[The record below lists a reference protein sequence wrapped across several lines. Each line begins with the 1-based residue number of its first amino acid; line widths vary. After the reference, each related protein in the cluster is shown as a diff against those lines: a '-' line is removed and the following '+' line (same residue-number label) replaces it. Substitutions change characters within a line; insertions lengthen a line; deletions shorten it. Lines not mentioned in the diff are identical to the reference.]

1 MNLFWMRWKKNG
13 LNIWIL
19 NEDSTS
25 TNCFDTWCWIHISNF
40 IGNIGEK
47 ATFKIQKAYWTFW
60 TILWTWLL
68 RIFHFCDVHYYKRP
82 FLLYFLNVY
91 ISQILKGNKEDVPLI
106 RHDVWP
112 SAHRGIPAVCQILS
126 IHLQIFFF
134 RLRNLFSHIF
144 PLGIYDS
151 SSSSL
156 IMQKLKQLSRSTV
169 FVIHL
174 ILKFPRF

>member
-1 MNLFWMRWKKNG
+1 MLKCHTLR
-13 LNIWIL
+13 
-19 NEDSTS
+19 
-25 TNCFDTWCWIHISNF
+25 
-40 IGNIGEK
+40 
-47 ATFKIQKAYWTFW
+47 IQKASWTFW
-60 TILWTWLL
+60 TILWTWLV

-144 PLGIYDS
+144 PLGIWFLFFFTHYAKVEAAVKVNSICYSFNSQVS
-151 SSSSL
+151 S
-156 IMQKLKQLSRSTV
+156 
-169 FVIHL
+169 
-174 ILKFPRF
+174 ILRWKV